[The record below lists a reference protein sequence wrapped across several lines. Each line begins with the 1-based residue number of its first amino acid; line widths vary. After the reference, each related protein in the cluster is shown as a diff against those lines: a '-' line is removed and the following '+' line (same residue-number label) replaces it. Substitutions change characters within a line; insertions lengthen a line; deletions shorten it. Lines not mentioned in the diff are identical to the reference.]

1 MEKGNLL
8 SKLNSKDYN
17 LELERILENKEFSK
31 NVKNLLLS
39 MLYKIEAGFKD
50 YNTVKTVAED
60 KKNYI
65 EAILEIIENKC
76 KKIIIVDEKSDISKE
91 IQERNTRFIIN
102 ILDGIIYLMY
112 PNETLLLYTIYKIDD
127 NQVYLDERYN
137 LIRNALSALLN
148 AGENINNIE
157 VLRDFN
163 GWNWNID
170 VKEIPDITTNII
182 YQNLIYLLG
191 LEFIKDWVHTQ
202 EAIDYL
208 EVTKNKLK
216 ELYGEDNA
224 NDILNK
230 IYKIS
235 IIICVDKNQK
245 EKERLLDEK
254 ETLQK
259 EIDRLENKLQLL
271 HEISEFKKESLK
283 QIKQIDKML
292 NNKQMLEEEFIRRN
306 KKRASYNKIFSI
318 THLTE
323 ILNKERKK
331 ILSKIEE
338 NNKLLDPEYYV
349 TVKNNILEQLD
360 LLADIEMT
368 KEEKE
373 NKKFKYLVELQEA
386 FIKCISMQIEKA
398 QEKEEIINLIYI
410 LRYYNNIFITEK
422 TQIKDEE
429 SLKYSKNEL
438 ETLLINKAYGL
449 KILNRISNEE
459 TINNEIIK
467 NLLNTKIIKLENIS
481 IELKEN
487 ENALEVSFFD
497 ADIYDKTIVIPVYN
511 KKEILV
517 KFGKNIKIFV

>member
-17 LELERILENKEFSK
+17 LELEKILENKDFSK

-50 YNTVKTVAED
+50 YITVKTVAED

-65 EAILEIIENKC
+65 QAILDIIENKC
-76 KKIIIVDEKSDISKE
+76 KQIIIVDEKSDMSKE
-91 IQERNTRFIIN
+91 MQEKNTRFIIN

-137 LIRNALSALLN
+137 LIRTALSALLN

-170 VKEIPDITTNII
+170 AKEISDITTNVI

-191 LEFIKDWVHTQ
+191 LDFIKAWVHTQ
-202 EAIDYL
+202 EAIDYVEL
-208 EVTKNKLK
+208 TKNKLEK
-216 ELYGEDNA
+216 LYGKENA
-224 NDILNK
+224 SELLNK

-254 ETLQK
+254 EALQK
-259 EIDRLENKLQLL
+259 ELNRLENKLQLL
-271 HEISEFKKESLK
+271 DEISDFKRQSIK
-283 QIKQIDKML
+283 QIKQIDKIL
-292 NNKQMLEEEFIRRN
+292 NNKQMLEEEFIKRN
-306 KKRASYNKIFSI
+306 EKRVAYNKIFSI

-331 ILSKIEE
+331 ILSKMEE
-338 NNKLLDPEYYV
+338 NNKLLEPEYYV

-360 LLADIEMT
+360 MLADIDIA

-373 NKKFKYLVELQEA
+373 YRKIKYLVQLQET
-386 FIKCISMQIEKA
+386 FIKCLFMQVEKA

-410 LRYYNNIFITEK
+410 LRYYNNLFITKE
-422 TQIKDEE
+422 TQIKNEQN
-429 SLKYSKNEL
+429 LKYEKDKL
-438 ETLLINKAYGL
+438 EKLLMNKAYEL
-449 KILNRISNEE
+449 KMLNRISNEE
-459 TINNEIIK
+459 AINNEIIK
-467 NLLNTKIIKLENIS
+467 NLLSTKVIKLENIN

-487 ENALEVSFFD
+487 ENSLEISFFD
-497 ADIYDKTIVIPVYN
+497 ADIYEKSIIIPAYD

-517 KFGKNIKIFV
+517 KIGKKIKIFM